1 MNKGRGNR
9 ISPANAKRRDMAK
22 ILYVQG
28 YQSIEEIVEKLWVS
42 DGVSDSTRTRSKKRG
57 RNLVSQWIKEEGWED
72 LRTSLSITRDANLK
86 NLYQQISAITN
97 NIAARAPSERYATK
111 EEADMLQKLAD
122 IISKLEKEI
131 GISEIV
137 NTGMQFIDWIKSHD
151 IGAAKEV
158 CTYWDEFL
166 KFKMTG

>member
-1 MNKGRGNR
+1 M
-9 ISPANAKRRDMAK
+9 SAANAKRRDMAK

-28 YQSIEEIVEKLWVS
+28 YQSAQEIAEKLWCE
-42 DGVSDSTRTRSKKRG
+42 DGQSARNRTNAFNRG
-57 RNLVSQWIKEEGWED
+57 VVTVNKWVRDEGWDE

-86 NLYQQISAITN
+86 NLYSQISTITN
-97 NIAARAPSERYATK
+97 NIARRPPEQRVATQ
-111 EEADMLQKLAD
+111 EEAEMLAKLAD

-137 NTGMQFIDWIKSHD
+137 NTGMQFIDWIKTHD

-166 KFKMTG
+166 KAKMTG

>member
-1 MNKGRGNR
+1 MGK
-9 ISPANAKRRDMAK
+9 ITPANARRKDMAK

-28 YQSIEEIVEKLWVS
+28 YQSAQEIAEKLWCE
-42 DGVSDSTRTRSKKRG
+42 DGQSESVRAKAKRRG
-57 RNLVSQWIKEEGWED
+57 EVFVYNWIRDEGWDE

-86 NLYQQISAITN
+86 NLYGQISTITN
-97 NIAARAPSERYATK
+97 NIARRPPEQRVATQ
-111 EEADMLQKLAD
+111 EEAEMLAKLAD

-137 NTGMQFIDWIKSHD
+137 NTGMQFIDWIKTHD

-166 KFKMTG
+166 KAKMTG

>member
-1 MNKGRGNR
+1 MRK
-9 ISPANAKRRDMAK
+9 ITPANARRKDMAK

-28 YQSIEEIVEKLWVS
+28 YQSAQEIAEKLWCE
-42 DGVSDSTRTRSKKRG
+42 DGQNARNRANAIKRG
-57 RNLVSQWIKEEGWED
+57 SESVNTWIREEGWDE

-86 NLYQQISAITN
+86 NLYAQISTITN
-97 NIAARAPSERYATK
+97 NIARRPPEQRVATQ
-111 EEADMLQKLAD
+111 EEAEMLAKLAD

-137 NTGMQFIDWIKSHD
+137 NTGMQFIDWIKNHD

-158 CTYWDEFL
+158 CAYWDEFL
-166 KFKMTG
+166 KAKMTG

>member
-1 MNKGRGNR
+1 MRKT
-9 ISPANAKRRDMAK
+9 SAANAKRRDMAK

-28 YQSIEEIVEKLWVS
+28 YQSAQEIAEKLWCE
-42 DGVSDSTRTRSKKRG
+42 DGQSARNKANALSRG
-57 RNLVSQWIKEEGWED
+57 VKMINLWIRDEGWDE

-86 NLYQQISAITN
+86 NLYAQISTITN
-97 NIAARAPSERYATK
+97 NIARRPPEQRVATQ
-111 EEADMLQKLAD
+111 EEAEMLAKLAD

-137 NTGMQFIDWIKSHD
+137 NTGMQFIDWIKNHD

-158 CTYWDEFL
+158 CNYWDEFL
-166 KFKMTG
+166 KAKMTG

>member
-1 MNKGRGNR
+1 MSKM
-9 ISPANAKRRDMAK
+9 SAANAKRRDMAK

-28 YQSIEEIVEKLWVS
+28 YQSAQEISEKLWCE
-42 DGVSDSTRTRSKKRG
+42 DGQNARNRTNAFNRG
-57 RNLVSQWIKEEGWED
+57 VVTVNRWIRDEGWDE

-86 NLYQQISAITN
+86 NLYAQISTITN
-97 NIAARAPSERYATK
+97 NIARRPPEQRVATQ
-111 EEADMLQKLAD
+111 EEAEMLAKLAD

-137 NTGMQFIDWIKSHD
+137 NTGMQFIDWIKTHD

-166 KFKMTG
+166 KAKMTG

>member
-1 MNKGRGNR
+1 MRKT
-9 ISPANAKRRDMAK
+9 SAANAKRRDMAK

-28 YQSIEEIVEKLWVS
+28 YQSAQEIAEKLWCE
-42 DGVSDSTRTRSKKRG
+42 DGQSARNKANALSRG
-57 RNLVSQWIKEEGWED
+57 VKMINLWIRGEGWDE

-86 NLYQQISAITN
+86 NLYAQISTITN
-97 NIAARAPSERYATK
+97 NIARRPPEQRVATQ
-111 EEADMLQKLAD
+111 EEAEMLAKLAD

-158 CTYWDEFL
+158 CNYWDEFL
-166 KFKMTG
+166 KAKMTG

>member
-1 MNKGRGNR
+1 MRKT
-9 ISPANAKRRDMAK
+9 SAANAKRRDMAK

-28 YQSIEEIVEKLWVS
+28 YQSSQEIAEKLWCE
-42 DGVSDSTRTRSKKRG
+42 DGQNPRSRANALIRG
-57 RNLVSQWIKEEGWED
+57 AKMVNTWIRDEGWDE

-86 NLYQQISAITN
+86 NLYAQISTITN
-97 NIAARAPSERYATK
+97 NIARRPPEQRVATQ
-111 EEADMLQKLAD
+111 EEAEMLAKLAD

-137 NTGMQFIDWIKSHD
+137 NTGMQFIDWIKTHD

-166 KFKMTG
+166 KAKMTG